1 MKRQD
6 ILDKQ
11 QHAMAALHQAI
22 DSWEVQNRASANDFN
37 RTAVGLSKDK
47 VERIEADLDL
57 LQAELRTFDR
67 NEAASKVEN
76 EPQYDTRKLL
86 NSSVSNNKDD
96 AESAAFYNALRTGD
110 ASFFKRVLAV
120 GPAGAAPTGVQIPN
134 PISTIIREKMN
145 QNSIIRQIS
154 TVYTVDGAL
163 KIPIEDA
170 LPTTYFLAESAEVT
184 ASDPTFGTSVQV
196 TPYRFATKTI
206 LTNEFLSDAQAGSGM
221 DYVARKVGESM
232 SLKQNSYFMNGTNST
247 EPQGVATATQAAL
260 GSSAQVAADLG
271 GGAVSTIDGADII
284 DMYFKLKQPYRA
296 NASFL
301 MSDTA
306 LKAIRSLKDTANQ
319 YIYRLG
325 EDTGGLNLGMVGTL
339 MGRPVYTDPDFN
351 TTATNGNVAAV
362 FGDFSGYEVF
372 DRPTLEMLIDPFTLA
387 QFGQT
392 ILYTTSRMDAK
403 IPQREKF
410 VFTTV

>member
-57 LQAELRTFDR
+57 LQAELRSFDR
-67 NEAASKVEN
+67 NEAARKSEN

-86 NSSVSNNKDD
+86 NSSASNKDD

-110 ASFFKRVLAV
+110 ASFFKRTMVV

-145 QNSIIRQIS
+145 QNSIMRQIS

-196 TPYRFATKTI
+196 TPYRFATKTV

-247 EPQGVATATQAAL
+247 QPQGVATSTQAAL
-260 GSSAQVAADLG
+260 GSNAQVASDLA

-284 DMYFKLKQPYRA
+284 DLYFKLKQPYRA
-296 NASFL
+296 NGSFL

-351 TTATNGNVAAV
+351 TTTTDGLVAAV
-362 FGDFSGYEVF
+362 FGDFSGYEIF
-372 DRPTLEMLIDPFTLA
+372 DRPTLEMLIDPFTFA